1 MVPGDLDKPY
11 YNGFKRGWK
20 KRIEDS
26 EYRQLFTEP
35 TFLLIPERAAVFEDW
50 QRTENRRF
58 VIILHRAKFR
68 HNLQSSPLTV
78 SGPLS

>member
-1 MVPGDLDKPY
+1 MPGDLDKPY

-50 QRTENRRF
+50 QRTEKGRF
-58 VIILHRAKFR
+58 VNILHRVKFR
-68 HNLQSSPLTV
+68 HSFQFSSLTV
-78 SGPLS
+78 SEPLS